1 MIDGNV
7 AEFIDKLYY
16 EDHYVIYNGEKYFF
30 NGCQTSKDNT
40 GNIISVTLEIYN
52 LSIDRT
58 VFSITKSSAMECIE
72 AFEEAPIWNGKTFWD
87 IENQMQWVDE

>member
-30 NGCQTSKDNT
+30 MGAKQ
-40 GNIISVTLEIYN
+40 V
-52 LSIDRT
+52 
-58 VFSITKSSAMECIE
+58 
-72 AFEEAPIWNGKTFWD
+72 KT
-87 IENQMQWVDE
+87 ILGIL